1 METGAFDQT
10 TNRPRRS
17 EKTRGRRHPCR
28 VSGGRPPP
36 RERKSLLLCSSLS
49 RLSCPFPGHPTG
61 RLLSASVASRDRT
74 ARRCRMR
81 QDGSANTTETKEE
94 WPLSGREM
102 QRWMTGGARKAA
114 PGCSTFQL
122 GRQRTFCVESR
133 FVMLLVDLFRVRCRC
148 ILKRRRRSACPSNL
162 FARLLCRYVM
172 TNVKRERE
180 LFAKR
185 TCSIR
190 SSLAFYI

>member
-1 METGAFDQT
+1 MGWTQDAREPRMETGAFDQT

-49 RLSCPFPGHPTG
+49 RLSRPFPAHPTG
-61 RLLSASVASRDRT
+61 RLLRASVASRDRT

-94 WPLSGREM
+94 WPLAGREM

-122 GRQRTFCVESR
+122 GRQRTFLCGVSLCHVTCR
-133 FVMLLVDLFRVRCRC
+133 LV
-148 ILKRRRRSACPSNL
+148 PSEMQVYIEKTTSPSL
-162 FARLLCRYVM
+162 SLQSF
-172 TNVKRERE
+172 
-180 LFAKR
+180 
-185 TCSIR
+185 CS
-190 SSLAFYI
+190 SSLSVRHD